1 MPNRGNHQA
10 PRPPSWECDGLL
22 RDSKRL
28 RRGAPKAP
36 RIRGPRPAKCGA
48 ARPIRRCMK
57 RREPYEVLT
66 IIPCLRRAGTSG

>member
-10 PRPPSWECDGLL
+10 PRPPSWECDGLV

-36 RIRGPRPAKCGA
+36 GSVGPY
-48 ARPIRRCMK
+48 RRS
-57 RREPYEVLT
+57 
-66 IIPCLRRAGTSG
+66 AGPPGQSGDV